1 MNTTIDHITLSH
13 LADAGAVRAAQVIGQ
28 DDGWSIMIKY
38 GLHELPLAAR
48 QSKQIR
54 SFKKFETVVNY
65 LRKIGIV
72 NYQVDATNY
81 DPSIKSHSRPD
92 RSEAMKAAHAAIA
105 HEKWQAQRV
114 KATLDDE
121 REPLSQED
129 AFAEIDKRMVEKYGA
144 RP

>member
-1 MNTTIDHITLSH
+1 MNSTIDHITLLH
-13 LADAGAVRAAQVIGQ
+13 LADAGAVRVAQVIGQ
-28 DDGWSIMIKY
+28 DDGWSILIKY
-38 GLHELPLAAR
+38 GLHERLLAAR
-48 QSKQIR
+48 QSQQIR

-81 DPSIKSHSRPD
+81 DPTIKTYTRPD
-92 RSEAMKAAHAAIA
+92 RSEALKNAHAAA
-105 HEKWQAQRV
+105 AYEKWQTARV

-129 AFAEIDKRMVEKYGA
+129 AFAEVDKRMAEKYGS